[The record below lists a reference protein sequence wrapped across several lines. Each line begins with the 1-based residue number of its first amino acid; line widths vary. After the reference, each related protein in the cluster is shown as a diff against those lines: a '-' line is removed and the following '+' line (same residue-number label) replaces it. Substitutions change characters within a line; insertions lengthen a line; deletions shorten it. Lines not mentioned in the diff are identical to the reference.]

1 MRVCLQNV
9 TDNSPFGV
17 TLDGRTMQGDG
28 YRFVGHKRDNL
39 ELGSGNCYTFGD
51 NSYDLRIIQRLL
63 SILLVTKFW
72 ARFIKKIRYY
82 NGKDKP
88 DTKKYII

>member
-1 MRVCLQNV
+1 V
-9 TDNSPFGV
+9 TDYSLFGAA
-17 TLDGRTMQGDG
+17 LDGLTMQGDG

-82 NGKDKP
+82 YGKDNP
-88 DTKKYII
+88 YTKKHIILEG